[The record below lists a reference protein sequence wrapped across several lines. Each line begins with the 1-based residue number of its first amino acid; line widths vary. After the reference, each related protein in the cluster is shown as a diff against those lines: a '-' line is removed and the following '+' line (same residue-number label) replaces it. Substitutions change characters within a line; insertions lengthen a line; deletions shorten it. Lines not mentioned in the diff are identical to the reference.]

1 MKGDKVLLTQNGPE
15 SDHPWQW
22 EFPGGKIKAGESDE
36 ACIKRE
42 IEEELDLKIKIERR
56 MRAIEHKYSIK
67 TIRLIPF
74 ICSISGGTLRLNEHV
89 ANKWVHIENLKNENL
104 SEADKR
110 LILIPENKSIL
121 KEYTREQMNNSR

>member
-1 MKGDKVLLTQNGPE
+1 MVLLTQNGPE

-22 EFPGGKIKAGESDE
+22 EFPGGKIKTGESDE

-42 IEEELDLKIKIERR
+42 ILEELDLTIKIERN
-56 MRAIEHKYSIK
+56 MIPVEHNYNIK

-74 ICSISGGTLRLNEHV
+74 ICSILEGTLHLNEHV
-89 ANKWVHIENLKNENL
+89 ANKWVHIEDLKSEDL

-110 LILIPENKSIL
+110 LILMPENKSIL
-121 KEYTREQMNNSR
+121 EEYARKQMNNSR